1 MPLCKPL
8 FDLSLFSNSYLRK
21 RISQSSWLDY
31 SSTTLITM
39 AQQGECKKVEAT
51 WKQEGSC
58 SQVQLVPLFLLFTKT
73 TRAILLQSCH
83 DPKVKGFRTQ
93 VLFAA
98 LAGLTEDGRC
108 ETMIIAYLAGG
119 RVTRLYTKARP
130 RWNQTHPGLSGW

>member
-1 MPLCKPL
+1 
-8 FDLSLFSNSYLRK
+8 
-21 RISQSSWLDY
+21 
-31 SSTTLITM
+31 M
-39 AQQGECKKVEAT
+39 AQQGKCKKVEAT
-51 WKQEGSC
+51 WKQKGSC
-58 SQVQLVPLFLLFTKT
+58 FHVQLVPLFLLFTKT
-73 TRAILLQSCH
+73 TRPILLQSCH

-130 RWNQTHPGLSGW
+130 RWNQTHPELSGW